1 MYGFIVFC
9 AVFRD
14 IVHRFVAI
22 EIMHGFIVLSDVFG
36 FGDMVQCFVA
46 IEMIDGFVVLCA
58 VFWDK
63 VHAFYAVSTNI
74 SGAVDLF
81 VSGVFRDLLGTLVRL

>member
-1 MYGFIVFC
+1 
-9 AVFRD
+9 
-14 IVHRFVAI
+14 
-22 EIMHGFIVLSDVFG
+22 
-36 FGDMVQCFVA
+36 
-46 IEMIDGFVVLCA
+46 MIDGFIVLCA

-81 VSGVFRDLLGTLVRL
+81 VSGVFRDLLGTLVRLRMIGVCHGACWFFVFAAFVLKFCKRGAKMRGIGLHDTGIVL